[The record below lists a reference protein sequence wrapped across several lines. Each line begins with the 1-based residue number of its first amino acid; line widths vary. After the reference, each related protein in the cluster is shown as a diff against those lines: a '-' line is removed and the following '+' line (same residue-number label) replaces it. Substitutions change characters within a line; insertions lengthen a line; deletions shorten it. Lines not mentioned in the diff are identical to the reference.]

1 MRGIVKTND
10 SKEEFSMVKT
20 KTNTRQM
27 VLTAILTA
35 LVAVLQLMGS
45 FIKFGPFSIS
55 LVLLPIV
62 IGAAECGIFSG
73 AWLGFVFGMVVLIS
87 GDAAPFMAVDV
98 FGTIVTVLLKGT
110 LCGLCAAWVYRLISK
125 YNRYA
130 AVVLAA
136 IVCPLV
142 NTGIFLL
149 GCLVFFMDT
158 IRVWA
163 GTSSVW
169 YYMIFVLVGGNFL
182 FELGSNAL
190 LSPVIVRLLNIKTR

>member
-1 MRGIVKTND
+1 MANPND
-10 SKEEFSMVKT
+10 SKEDFFMVKN
-20 KTNTRQM
+20 NTRNM

-35 LVAVLQLMGS
+35 LVVVLQLMGS

-98 FGTIVTVLLKGT
+98 LGTIVTVLLKGT
-110 LCGLCAAWVYRLISK
+110 LCGLCAASVYKLVAK

-130 AVVLAA
+130 AVLCAA
-136 IVCPLV
+136 LVCPVV
-142 NTGIFLL
+142 NTGIFLI
-149 GCLVFFMDT
+149 GCIVFFMDT
-158 IRVWA
+158 IKTWA
-163 GTSSVW
+163 GTASVW

-182 FELGSNAL
+182 FELGSNAF
-190 LSPVIVRLLNIKTR
+190 LSPVIVRLLNIKRR